1 MKFVRC
7 LPATVL
13 ILVAASALAQGL
25 PTASVTGRVTS
36 EGAPLPGV
44 TVTVRSPNLQGTR
57 SAMTNDA
64 GLYVFHLLP
73 PGQYTVAFE
82 LSGMH
87 TVQRKAVLAAAAS
100 ERIDVSLQAAAAGE
114 ITVVATAPVTG
125 ALETSQ
131 VGANFNKEL
140 INELP
145 VSRDVTSITLLSPG
159 VTNNGAGGAVM
170 ISGAMSFENLWLVN
184 GVTINENLRSTP

>member
-1 MKFVRC
+1 MRFVRSF
-7 LPATVL
+7 VL
-13 ILVAASALAQGL
+13 ILIAASAFAQGL
-25 PTASVTGRVTS
+25 PTASLTGRVTS
-36 EGAPLPGV
+36 DGTALPGV
-44 TVTVRSPNLQGTR
+44 TVTVKSPNLQGSR
-57 SAMTNDA
+57 SAVTNDA

-100 ERIDVSLQAAAAGE
+100 ERIDVALQAAAAE
-114 ITVVATAPVTG
+114 RITVVATAPVTG

-131 VGANFNKEL
+131 VGANFDKEL

-159 VTNNGAGGAVM
+159 VTNNGVGGAVM
-170 ISGAMSFENLWLVN
+170 ISGAMSF
-184 GVTINENLRSTP
+184 